1 MTTTVSP
8 AELQALTTQ
17 HPAFANEKQHIAQT
31 YPRAPLVITHGQG
44 MTVWDA
50 DGKPYLDFMAGIA
63 VMALGHSDPGVIK
76 AIQQSAGQLIHIS
89 NLYYTPAQGELA
101 ALLCANSFADRVFFC
116 NSGAE
121 ANEAC
126 IKFARKFAKAN
137 GYTNKTEIV
146 AFTHAFHGRTIG
158 ALALTPKPQYQEPF
172 QPLMPDVTIL
182 PFNDIVTAKA
192 AIGPQTCAVFVEPV
206 QGEGGIHPATG
217 EFLQTLRD
225 LCDAHDALLVFDE
238 VQCGLGR
245 TGTLWAHEPS
255 GVTPDLM
262 SLAKPLASGLPIGAA
277 LMTERVHQA
286 LATGDHGST
295 FAGGN
300 VVCSVAKVVLQRINT
315 PAMLDHV
322 QTVGAYLRERLAS
335 IQSPHIL
342 EVRGRGLMVG
352 VEFDFPVSEL
362 ILAGYKAGFLLINA
376 GPTVIRLLPPLIVE
390 TEHIDAL
397 IDFLTGYLAK
407 K

>member
-1 MTTTVSP
+1 
-8 AELQALTTQ
+8 
-17 HPAFANEKQHIAQT
+17 
-31 YPRAPLVITHGQG
+31 
-44 MTVWDA
+44 
-50 DGKPYLDFMAGIA
+50 
-63 VMALGHSDPGVIK
+63 
-76 AIQQSAGQLIHIS
+76 
-89 NLYYTPAQGELA
+89 
-101 ALLCANSFADRVFFC
+101 
-116 NSGAE
+116 
-121 ANEAC
+121 
-126 IKFARKFAKAN
+126 
-137 GYTNKTEIV
+137 
-146 AFTHAFHGRTIG
+146 
-158 ALALTPKPQYQEPF
+158 
-172 QPLMPDVTIL
+172 
-182 PFNDIVTAKA
+182 
-192 AIGPQTCAVFVEPV
+192 
-206 QGEGGIHPATG
+206 
-217 EFLQTLRD
+217 
-225 LCDAHDALLVFDE
+225 
-238 VQCGLGR
+238 
-245 TGTLWAHEPS
+245 
-255 GVTPDLM
+255 
-262 SLAKPLASGLPIGAA
+262 LPIGAA

-397 IDFLTGYLAK
+397 IDFLAGYLAK